1 MCTDAHRMTE
11 SPLDGKGQIEMRV
24 VRQTELG
31 GTDVLEVVEVERPEP
46 GPTEILVRVHAAGV
60 NPVDWKTREHGVFLG
75 TPPFVLGWDVSG
87 TVEHV
92 GFGVSWLKPGDEVL
106 GMPLFPK
113 EAGGYGEYVVAPSR
127 QFVRKP
133 AELSHFEAAALPLA
147 GLTAWQ
153 ALVDDAQV
161 QPGQRVL
168 VHAAAGGVGHL
179 AVQIAKARGAYVYG
193 TARTVKHE
201 FLRSIA
207 VDEPIDYTTADFTQV
222 AKDVDVVFDLIGG
235 DNAVRSVDVL
245 KPGGTVFAVPGG
257 VDEELAAKAAQRGV
271 RATGILV
278 EPDQRGLQGLLDLI
292 AEGKLTVRVD
302 QVLPLAEAGKAHEL
316 GAANQLTGKLVLD
329 VLGH

>member
-1 MCTDAHRMTE
+1 
-11 SPLDGKGQIEMRV
+11 
-24 VRQTELG
+24 
-31 GTDVLEVVEVERPEP
+31 
-46 GPTEILVRVHAAGV
+46 
-60 NPVDWKTREHGVFLG
+60 VFLG

-87 TVEHV
+87 TVEQV

-133 AELSHFEAAALPLA
+133 AGLSHFEAAALPLA

-161 QPGQRVL
+161 QAGQRVL
-168 VHAAAGGVGHL
+168 VHAASGGVGHL

-193 TARTVKHE
+193 TGRAVKHD
-201 FLRSIA
+201 FLRGIG
-207 VDEPIDYTTADFTQV
+207 VDEPIDYTATDFTQV
-222 AKDVDVVFDLIGG
+222 ARDVDIVFDLIGG
-235 DNAVRSVDVL
+235 ENALRSVDVL

-257 VDEELAAKAAQRGV
+257 VNEELAAKAAERGV

-278 EPDQRGLQGLLDLI
+278 EPDQRGLLDLVDLI
-292 AEGKLTVRVD
+292 TAGKLTVHVD